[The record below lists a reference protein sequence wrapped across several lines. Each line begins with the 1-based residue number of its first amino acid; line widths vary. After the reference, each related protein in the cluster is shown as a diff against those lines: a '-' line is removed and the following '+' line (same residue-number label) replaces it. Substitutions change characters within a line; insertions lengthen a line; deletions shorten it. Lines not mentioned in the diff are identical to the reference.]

1 MLLVGASGVGKT
13 TLVRELVRELNE
25 AVEKD
30 PWTVRA
36 ICIRAPSAH
45 GSKYGWKDL
54 YRRWSGGI
62 GEPLPDRKVSRKRI
76 VSGSGSDR
84 SRGSFLQGT
93 VDVMRSSVFKST
105 VERGIEVVFVDEAAN
120 LVLNEQG
127 RTLRDRLDIL
137 RDMSDE
143 SSEEETILDEGSFSI
158 VLFSTFRIVEGGVL
172 NLSPE
177 LIRRMGKID
186 FSRYDPEAAVGSED
200 FLSYRDIVKALLDQ
214 IPEEMRPT
222 LSVENL
228 KQLLGRSVG
237 CVGILCK
244 WILRATVLC
253 KEEGAERLEWRHFE
267 GNAGLTEGDVEDLAE
282 QFKLGEEDWERFTK
296 RKGRQPSGR
305 VVAGGASSRA
315 VGRSSPG
322 GRRKKSGGRIGLP
335 SPSRPPVG
343 LEGG

>member
-1 MLLVGASGVGKT
+1 
-13 TLVRELVRELNE
+13 
-25 AVEKD
+25 
-30 PWTVRA
+30 
-36 ICIRAPSAH
+36 
-45 GSKYGWKDL
+45 
-54 YRRWSGGI
+54 
-62 GEPLPDRKVSRKRI
+62 
-76 VSGSGSDR
+76 
-84 SRGSFLQGT
+84 
-93 VDVMRSSVFKST
+93 MRSSVFKST

-158 VLFSTFRIVEGGVL
+158 VLFSTFRIVEGGAL

-177 LIRRMGKID
+177 LIRRMRKID
-186 FSRYDPEAAVGSED
+186 FSRYDPKAAVGSED

-228 KQLLGRSVG
+228 KLLLERSVG

-253 KEEGAERLEWRHFE
+253 EDEGAERLEWRHFE
-267 GNAGLTEGDVEDLAE
+267 GEVGLTEGDVDELTE
-282 QFKLGEEDWERFTK
+282 RFRLGEEAWERFTK
-296 RKGRQPSGR
+296 GKGGQPSGKSS
-305 VVAGGASSRA
+305 AGSAASGDAGTSSSR
-315 VGRSSPG
+315 
-322 GRRKKSGGRIGLP
+322 GRRKKSGRRIGLP